1 MSPETARFNGLRA
14 LVVEDETIIALL
26 VEDMLK
32 ELGFNEVVKASS
44 VPQAIAALET
54 APPDIVILDV
64 NLAGVQAYPV
74 AERLQSAGIPFIFA
88 SGYGSSGI
96 AAPWSGHPVLQ
107 KPFQA
112 DNLTEAIDAC
122 LRTAGRAPAE

>member
-74 AERLQSAGIPFIFA
+74 AERLQSPDAFMPVELGNYVLRLPPTTERDRVLDTIAAGVARHGIPEETHNIKRL
-88 SGYGSSGI
+88 I
-96 AAPWSGHPVLQ
+96 
-107 KPFQA
+107 
-112 DNLTEAIDAC
+112 
-122 LRTAGRAPAE
+122 